1 MSEGWSR
8 FALRFSRYYAGLSP
22 NDIWTPPRLRNR
34 EWMFIQWGDKPV
46 DRHRGFSS
54 EDSLLAYLQQRGPH
68 SSFHSTAYYRK
79 PMERK
84 MADKEWLGA
93 DLIFDLDGDHLP
105 GVSDADFPSMISL
118 IQEQAWSLW
127 NDFLEPEFNMKREF
141 AQFTFSGHR
150 GFHIHVRD
158 PSLMGLDSNARREIV
173 SYIRGEGLEVNA
185 ILSGQKSGW
194 RDRIEVGTQSVLDKL
209 TSIAQNNSQSNQ
221 FLDEFHGLLNTTTFN
236 GPKRGVSKNRI
247 KSLAE
252 SVLLEERI
260 ERLRED
266 HNLAVFGKETGIFWE
281 LVKHD
286 KSVVLGTAGETD
298 ENVTVDIKRVIR
310 HLGSL
315 HGKCGLRVTEV
326 PFDRLD
332 PDGSNSF
339 DPLVEAVAF
348 SGEKTSRVQLLRD
361 DVTASLEGREIS
373 GSTGEIFDV
382 SEAMSTFLCLK
393 GWAQRVTP

>member
-1 MSEGWSR
+1 MH
-8 FALRFSRYYAGLSP
+8 
-22 NDIWTPPRLRNR
+22 
-34 EWMFIQWGDKPV
+34 WGDKPV
-46 DRHRGFSS
+46 DRHRSFSS

-68 SSFHSTAYYRK
+68 SSFHSTAYYRR

-84 MADKEWLGA
+84 MTDKEWLGA

-127 NDFLEPEFNMKREF
+127 NDFLEPEFDMKREF

-158 PSLMGLDSNARREIV
+158 PSLMGLDSYARREIV

-185 ILSGQKSGW
+185 ILSGEQSGW
-194 RDRIEVGTQSVLDKL
+194 RERIELGIQSVLDKL
-209 TSIAQNNSQSNQ
+209 SAIAESTDASKQN
-221 FLDEFHGLLNTTTFN
+221 LDDFHGLLNSKSKN
-236 GPKRGVSKNRI
+236 GSVKGVSKPRI

-252 SVLLEERI
+252 ASLSQERI
-260 ERLRED
+260 DRLRSD
-266 HNLAVFGKETGIFWE
+266 HSLSVFGKDTAIFWD
-281 LVKHD
+281 LVKLD

-298 ENVTVDIKRVIR
+298 ENVTVDVKRVIR

-326 PFDRLD
+326 PFERLD
-332 PDGSNSF
+332 PDNSNSF
-339 DPLVEAVAF
+339 DPLMEAVAF
-348 SGEKTSRVQLLRD
+348 SGGPSSRVELLRD
-361 DVTASLEGREIS
+361 DVRASLEGTEIS
-373 GSTGEIFDV
+373 GSTGEVFDV
-382 SEAMSTFLCLK
+382 SDAMSTFLCLK
-393 GWAQRVTP
+393 GWANRVTP